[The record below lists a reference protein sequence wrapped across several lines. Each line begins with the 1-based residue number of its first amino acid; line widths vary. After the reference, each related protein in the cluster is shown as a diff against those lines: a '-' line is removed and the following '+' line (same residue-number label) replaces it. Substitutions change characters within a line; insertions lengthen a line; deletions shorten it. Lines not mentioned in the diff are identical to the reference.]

1 MLLKQF
7 TKLFA
12 DFSEFC
18 GSLLLQLSSANQTV
32 QNNRNR
38 RFTNDIKRYSRLPFT
53 LNEWE
58 YLDYQTDDRS
68 LKSILQIF
76 DR

>member
-12 DFSEFC
+12 DFSYYNYQAPTKQFKTIAIAD
-18 GSLLLQLSSANQTV
+18 LQM
-32 QNNRNR
+32 
-38 RFTNDIKRYSRLPFT
+38 IKRYSRLPFT
-53 LNEWE
+53 PNEWE